1 MVRSSFLGGDEM
13 AYYRRRRST
22 RYSRG
27 GGMRRYSTRRRSYGR
42 RRRSYGLRQQ
52 RIVIQVVGGAGGVA
66 TASPVTIGQKSARVV
81 RRRF

>member
-1 MVRSSFLGGDEM
+1 M

-42 RRRSYGLRQQ
+42 MRRTSYGRRQQ

-66 TASPVTIGQKSARVV
+66 TASRVTIGQKSARVV

>member
-1 MVRSSFLGGDEM
+1 M

-22 RYSRG
+22 RYSS
-27 GGMRRYSTRRRSYGR
+27 RRTTRYPTRRRSYGR
-42 RRRSYGLRQQ
+42 RRRNYGRRQQ